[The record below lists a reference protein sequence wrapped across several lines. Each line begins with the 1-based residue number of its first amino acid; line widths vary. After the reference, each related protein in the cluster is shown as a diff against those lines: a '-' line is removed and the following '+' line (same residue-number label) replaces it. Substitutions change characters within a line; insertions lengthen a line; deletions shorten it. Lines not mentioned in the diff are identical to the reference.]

1 MVKNS
6 KGIDLDNL
14 SVLPN
19 LCQDKAVFFLVVVAE
34 LFVVLL
40 LLADATYAAFDWQRL
55 AIMTLHVQ
63 WVCLMSAA
71 LICWTR
77 RFVVHMPNWK
87 KLAVAYGWCVL
98 TGFIVSLMGQYLQHQ
113 AKINFSVVLRHT
125 AMTMLVAALVL
136 RYFYLQFQLIRQS
149 KAELSSR
156 LQALHS
162 RIRPHFLFNSLN
174 SVASLIPVD
183 PVRAEHAV
191 EDLADIFRATLKES
205 FDLVPLGQEISL
217 CKRYLSLE
225 GLRLGDRL
233 RVTWHEH
240 ADLTQWQV
248 PQLTLQPILE
258 NAIVHGIQKMPEG
271 GDIDVQ
277 LHDSD
282 RMLKITVTNPLPAYA
297 EKSDGNQLGVE
308 NIQDRLRALF
318 GDEARVQGMVRDQSY
333 ICIVN
338 IPKPA
343 QQKQESS

>member
-6 KGIDLDNL
+6 NSMDLDDL

-19 LCQDKAVFFLVVVAE
+19 LCKDRAVFFLVVVAE
-34 LFVVLL
+34 LFVLLL
-40 LLADATYAAFDWQRL
+40 LLADATQGVFDWQRL

-77 RFVVHMPNWK
+77 RLVVRLPNWK
-87 KLAVAYGWCVL
+87 KIAVAYGLCVF
-98 TGFIVSLMGQYLQHQ
+98 TGFFVSLVGQYLQHQ
-113 AKINFSVVLRHT
+113 PRINVSVVLRHT

-136 RYFYLQFQLIRQS
+136 RYFYLQFLVIRQS

-156 LQALHS
+156 IQALHS

-183 PVRAEHAV
+183 PIRAEAAV
-191 EDLADIFRATLKES
+191 EDLADIFRATLKQS
-205 FDLVPLGQEISL
+205 FELVTLDQEIAL

-225 GLRLGDRL
+225 GLRLGERL
-233 RVTWHEH
+233 KVTWHEH
-240 ADLTQWQV
+240 ADLTAWQI

-258 NAIVHGIQKMPEG
+258 NAVVHGIQKLPEG
-271 GDIDVQ
+271 GEIEVR

-297 EKSDGNQLGVE
+297 DRSGGNQMGVE

-318 GDEARVQGMVRDQSY
+318 GDEAKVVGTVRDLSY
-333 ICIVN
+333 TCIIH
-338 IPKPA
+338 IPKPST
-343 QQKQESS
+343 QTKERS